1 MPPVTNMV
9 QHLEKVLVAN
19 RGEIAVRCIR
29 ACKDL
34 SITSVT
40 IFTPAD
46 ANSLH
51 VRLSDES
58 VLLEDEG
65 PGAYTDMYVLMYII
79 YKSIQG
85 EEGTGEI
92 KGEANSVRAATR
104 SSTSA
109 RNMLSMP
116 SSPAMVSSARTPSF
130 PAASRRP
137 VWYSLA
143 PMPTPSMPWD

>member
-65 PGAYTDMYVLMYII
+65 PGAYTDMYVPVYIC
-79 YKSIQG
+79 
-85 EEGTGEI
+85 
-92 KGEANSVRAATR
+92 
-104 SSTSA
+104 
-109 RNMLSMP
+109 
-116 SSPAMVSSARTPSF
+116 
-130 PAASRRP
+130 RP
-137 VWYSLA
+137 IRG
-143 PMPTPSMPWD
+143 